1 MDDGERGMGRLQR
14 VAQLWGWLPA
24 FRAVGET
31 QHIRQAAEV
40 LHVSPSALSRTVG
53 LVESDLGTDLFQR
66 VGRRIVLTPAGVTL
80 LEATRDAM
88 RIVHDALLQVQSGT
102 LSGDVRVSAPGTI
115 SRMYVLPALE
125 RLREQHPELRP
136 SLGSFSDDAL
146 SDMLLR
152 GDLDVALTN
161 DPVIEPSLTSAAIG
175 RYSSGV
181 YCGVE
186 HPLFGAPVVGIEQL
200 SDHAFVAPPL
210 DDRGRPPEGWPVE
223 LVRNVTIQAS
233 NLQFGIEV
241 CIEGR
246 HLAVLPDLLAVPYAE
261 AGTLRRIDLDV
272 IPLTPF
278 FATHRKTLKTRGRAE
293 ILVDAVLAV
302 AADAPAKPSAG

>member
-1 MDDGERGMGRLQR
+1 MGRLQR

-53 LVESDLGTDLFQR
+53 LVESDIGSDLFQR
-66 VGRRIVLTPAGVTL
+66 VGRRIVLTPEGVTL

-88 RIVHDALLQVQSGT
+88 RIVHDALLQIQSGT
-102 LSGDVRVSAPGTI
+102 LIGDIRISAPGTI

-125 RLREQHPELRP
+125 RLRAEHPELRP
-136 SLGSFSDDAL
+136 SLGSFGDEAL
-146 SDMLLR
+146 AEMLLR

-161 DPVIEPSLTSAAIG
+161 DPVIEPSLTSEAIG
-175 RYSSGV
+175 RYSSGI
-181 YCGVE
+181 YCGAGHSLFEAGVVELDQLGE
-186 HPLFGAPVVGIEQL
+186 HP
-200 SDHAFVAPPL
+200 FVAPPL

-223 LVRNVTIQAS
+223 LPRRVTIQAS

-246 HLAVLPDLLAVPYAE
+246 HLAVLPDLLARPYVD
-261 AGTLRRIDLDV
+261 AGTLRRLDVDV

-293 ILVDAVLAV
+293 ILVDAILAV
-302 AADAPAKPSAG
+302 AASFEQ